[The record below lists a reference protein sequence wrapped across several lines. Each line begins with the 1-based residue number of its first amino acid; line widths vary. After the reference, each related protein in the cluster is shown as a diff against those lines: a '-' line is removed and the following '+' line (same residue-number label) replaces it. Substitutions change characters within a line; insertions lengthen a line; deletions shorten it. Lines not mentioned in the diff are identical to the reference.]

1 MNNED
6 VNDTGASPDDELENE
21 EEIQYGEDTLGPLDA
36 LKKIKEKL
44 KICMAE
50 RGEYLDGWQRA
61 KADLANARKN
71 FDAERIK
78 TISFATE
85 NTVLEMLPVVDSFEM
100 AFSNKEAWESVDK
113 NWRVGVEYIYN
124 QMLKVLE
131 DHGVTQTNPVDT
143 LFNPAEHTALETIPT
158 DDPKKDQHI
167 ALVVTKG
174 YMMHEK
180 IIRPAQVKTFH
191 YEKN

>member
-1 MNNED
+1 MNNKDGENAEIPSD
-6 VNDTGASPDDELENE
+6 QELDND
-21 EEIQYGEDTLGPLDA
+21 EEIQYGDDTEGARAA
-36 LKKIKEKL
+36 LQKLKEKL
-44 KICMAE
+44 KVCMTE

-85 NTVLEMLPVVDSFEM
+85 TTILEILPVVDSFEI

-124 QMLKVLE
+124 QMLKVLQ
-131 DHGVTQTNPVDT
+131 DHGVTQTNPIDE
-143 LFNPAEHTALETIPT
+143 LFDPSLHTALETLRT
-158 DDPKKDQHI
+158 EDPEKDQHI

-174 YMMHEK
+174 YTLHEK
-180 IIRPAQVKTFH
+180 MIRPPQVKTFH